1 MPLEL
6 TILLIMLFIF
16 FAGVFW
22 LKLPSGIS
30 LSLAAIAGAFIGGQ
44 GIPIRHLV
52 EGSFGFLDA
61 MLIISCAMI
70 FMKVIEAT
78 GALATISSSLVKYF
92 HKWPTLLIIL
102 IVFFVMFPGMFTGI
116 SSTCILTTGALVAP
130 ALIAMGMPKKAAGS
144 LIAIAA
150 IYGMVAPPIN
160 IPVMIICGGVDMP
173 YIGFEK
179 PLIFATFPLA
189 IFTAIYFRVRFIR
202 KFKVEDVMAKLPASV
217 FGQHG
222 IKLFIPIIFVVG
234 SLFLIKLF
242 PQTIPDIGIPLIF
255 VIGALLGFGSGD
267 KFNFYKISRSAIRDV
282 LPVLGILVGV
292 GMFVQ
297 IMTLLGIRGFLA
309 VSALKLPVMYLY
321 AAIAII
327 MPAFGSAFASSS
339 VLGVPLIFVFLG
351 TNEIVVCA
359 ALSLIA
365 AVGDLMPPPSLLTVF
380 AAQIVG
386 EEKHFKILKQCII
399 PIIVTLIYGIFM
411 IAYAVKIGDFLK

>member
-1 MPLEL
+1 MPTEL
-6 TILLIMLFIF
+6 ILLLIMLFIF
-16 FAGVFW
+16 STGVFW
-22 LKLPSGIS
+22 LKLPSGVS
-30 LSLAAIAGAFIGGQ
+30 LGLAAVIGAIIGGE
-44 GIPIRHLV
+44 GIPVRHLV

-61 MLIISCAMI
+61 MMIIASAMV
-70 FMKVIEAT
+70 FMKVIEST
-78 GALATISSSLVKYF
+78 GALATISTALVKYF

-130 ALIAMGMPKKAAGS
+130 ALLAMGMPKKAAGS
-144 LIAIAA
+144 LIAMAA

-202 KFKVEDVMAKLPASV
+202 KFNVKEVLAKLPSSV
-217 FGQHG
+217 YPQYG
-222 IKLFIPIIFVVG
+222 IRLFVPIIFVIG
-234 SLFLIKLF
+234 ALISIKLF
-242 PQTIPDIGIPLIF
+242 PRTIPDIGIPLIF
-255 VIGALLGFGSGD
+255 IIGAILGFGSGH
-267 KFNFYKISRSAIRDV
+267 KFNFYKVSRVAIRDII
-282 LPVLGILVGV
+282 PVLGILVGV

-309 VSALKLPVMYLY
+309 VSAIKLPLVYLY
-321 AAIAII
+321 IAIALF

-351 TNEIVVCA
+351 TNEIIVCA

-380 AAQIVG
+380 SAQIVG
-386 EEKHFKILKQCII
+386 EENHFRILKQSII
-399 PIIVTLIYGIFM
+399 PIIVTLIYGIMM
-411 IAYAVKIGDFLK
+411 IVFAVRIGDFLK

>member
-1 MPLEL
+1 MPFEL
-6 TILLIMLFIF
+6 TILLLMLLIF
-16 FAGVFW
+16 FTGVFW
-22 LKLPSGIS
+22 LKLPSGLA
-30 LSLAAIAGAFIGGQ
+30 LSIAALAGALIGGQ

-61 MLIISCAMI
+61 MLIIACAMI

-92 HKWPTLLIIL
+92 HKWPTLLLIL

-130 ALIAMGMPKKAAGS
+130 ALLAMGMPKKAAGS
-144 LIAIAA
+144 LIAMAA

-189 IFTAIYFRVRFIR
+189 ILTAVYFRARFIR
-202 KFKVEDVMAKLPASV
+202 KFKIEDVMAKLPDSV
-217 FGQHG
+217 YNRYGLR
-222 IKLFIPIIFVVG
+222 LFIPIVFVVC
-234 SLFLIKLF
+234 SLIVIKIF
-242 PQTIPDIGIPLIF
+242 PQTVPDIGIPLIF
-255 VIGALLGFGSGD
+255 VIGALLGFGSGN
-267 KFNFYKISRSAIRDV
+267 KFNLYKLSRSAIKDV
-282 LPVLGILVGV
+282 VPVLGILVGV

-321 AAIAII
+321 TAIALF

-351 TNEIVVCA
+351 TNEIVVCS

-386 EEKHFKILKQCII
+386 EEKHFSILKQSLI
-399 PIIVTLIYGIFM
+399 PIIATLIFGIIM

>member
-1 MPLEL
+1 MPTEL

-16 FAGVFW
+16 SAGVFW
-22 LKLPSGIS
+22 LKIPSGVS
-30 LSLAAIAGAFIGGQ
+30 LALAAIIGALIGGE
-44 GIPIRHLV
+44 GIPVRHLV

-61 MLIISCAMI
+61 MMIIASAMV

-78 GALATISSSLVKYF
+78 GALATISTALVKYF

-130 ALIAMGMPKKAAGS
+130 ALLAMGMPKKAAGS
-144 LIAIAA
+144 LIAMAA

-160 IPVMIICGGVDMP
+160 IPVMIIGGGVDMP

-202 KFKVEDVMAKLPASV
+202 KFDIKEVLAKLPSSV
-217 FGQHG
+217 YPQYG
-222 IKLFIPIIFVVG
+222 IRLFIPIIFVVG
-234 SLFLIKLF
+234 ALILIKMF
-242 PQTIPDIGIPLIF
+242 PRTFPDIGIPLIF
-255 VIGALLGFGSGD
+255 IIGALLGFGSGH
-267 KFNFYKISRSAIRDV
+267 KFNFYKVSRVAIRDV
-282 LPVLGILVGV
+282 IPVLGILVGV

-309 VSALKLPVMYLY
+309 VSAIKLPLVYLY
-321 AAIAII
+321 IAIAVF

-351 TNEIVVCA
+351 TNEIIVCA

-380 AAQIVG
+380 SAQIVG
-386 EEKHFKILKQCII
+386 EENHFRILKQSII
-399 PIIVTLIYGIFM
+399 PIIVTLIYGIMM
-411 IAYAVKIGDFLK
+411 IVFAVRIGDFLK